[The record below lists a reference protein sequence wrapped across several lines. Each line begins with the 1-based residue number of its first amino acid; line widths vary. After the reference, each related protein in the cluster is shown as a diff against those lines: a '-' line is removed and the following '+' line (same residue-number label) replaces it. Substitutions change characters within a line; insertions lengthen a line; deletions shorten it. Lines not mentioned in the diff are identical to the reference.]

1 MFNNI
6 IELLFVA
13 VLGYSVLTSFSL
25 ESELKKAVGGDRNK
39 FLMHLGW
46 AEQRAYKYTEDNIK
60 LNLTLTFINVVKN
73 AVLFAIIVSM
83 FTGTYVAPFEALF
96 IIYKVWEY
104 ALCKKYPESSL
115 YEQIRSEI
123 KRVIEENNESD

>member
-13 VLGYSVLTSFSL
+13 VLGYDVFASFSL
-25 ESELKKAVGGDRNK
+25 KSELKKAVGGDRNK

-46 AEQRAYKYTEDNIK
+46 AKQRGYKYTEDNIE
-60 LNLTLTFINVVKN
+60 LNLTLTFINFYKI
-73 AVLFAIIVSM
+73 AVLFVIVVSM
-83 FTGTYVAPFEALF
+83 FTGTYVVPFEALF
-96 IIYKVWEY
+96 VIMMVWEY
-104 ALCKKYPESSL
+104 ALCKKHPESSL
-115 YEQIRSEI
+115 YEQIRNEI